1 MRLSLFALLISLVG
15 CRSSSGADAALAAP
29 AVSASKEWLEGRL
42 PPDAESPRDGGTL
55 VVRVMSEPGCLNHLA
70 DGCRDAWVSRM
81 TNRLVTQ
88 TLLSASANESTL
100 RPELASEWTQSAD
113 HTLSSFTLR
122 KGVTFSDGSAFTSA
136 DVIATLDAVMDPE
149 KETGALRGEISALAS
164 WKAPDA
170 EHVQLKWSTPSP
182 FALRALAR
190 LPILSA
196 KELAGDWKN
205 IQPIGTGPF
214 VIAKWER
221 GQALTLDRRPGG
233 AAYLER
239 IVFRFVKDHT
249 AAGAMFERGEF
260 DLMTNITPALWKSL
274 EVAEPQTTWAKRDWN
289 RIKSLDN
296 SYSYIAWNEARPFF
310 ADVRVRRALAHLYD
324 AKLISR
330 VVDLELELPTTCPYL
345 RTGESCDRAVQPLPF
360 SPDDARALLADAG
373 FKDTDDD
380 GVLERDG
387 VALRFSFLLPST
399 QVRLGKLVPML
410 QEQLKPVG
418 IDVQLEK
425 VETSSLSARVAK
437 RDFDVVS
444 RLWTEFD
451 REQDLFP
458 MFHSS
463 QIDGGSNWVGYA
475 NPEVDRLIEQVR
487 GEFDD
492 GKRHQLEQRL
502 HALIYADQPYL
513 FMTSRQSLDA
523 SKKRVHGLQPSIL
536 WYDLRAVW
544 VSN

>member
-1 MRLSLFALLISLVG
+1 MLFRIAVVVAFGFAFFG
-15 CRSSSGADAALAAP
+15 CKSKSSAQADASIAEP
-29 AVSASKEWLEGRL
+29 ASADWLDGKL
-42 PPDAESPRDGGTL
+42 PTETSSPVDGGTL
-55 VVRVMSEPGCLNHLA
+55 TIRVMNEPACLNHLA
-70 DGCRDAWVSRM
+70 DNCRDGWVSRM

-88 TLLSASANESTL
+88 TLIAPGATDSAL
-100 RPELASEWTQSAD
+100 KPELVAEWKESDD
-113 HTLSSFTLR
+113 HRTSTFTL
-122 KGVTFSDGSAFTSA
+122 KSGITFSDGSPLTSA
-136 DVIATLDAVMDPE
+136 DVIATIDAVMDP
-149 KETGALRGEISALAS
+149 KQPTGAIRGEFSALGT
-164 WKAPDA
+164 WKALD
-170 EHVQLKWSTPSP
+170 ESHVELTWSKPSP

-190 LPILSA
+190 LPILSK
-196 KELAGDWKN
+196 KELAGDFAK

-214 VIAKWER
+214 IVEKWDR
-221 GQALTLDRRPGG
+221 GQSLTLVRRPNG
-233 AAYLER
+233 AAYLDR
-239 IVFRFVKDHT
+239 IVFRFVKDQT
-249 AAGAMFERGEF
+249 AAAQMFERGEF
-260 DLMTNITPALWKSL
+260 DLMTSIPPTLWRSL
-274 EVAEPQTTWAKRDWN
+274 EDPKAAWARRDWN

-324 AKLISR
+324 TKLITR
-330 VVDLELELPTTCPYL
+330 IVDLDLELPTTCPYL
-345 RTGESCDRAVQPLPF
+345 RNGGSCDPAVAALPF
-360 SPDDARALLADAG
+360 SPDTARELLADAG

-387 VALRFSFLLPST
+387 VPLRFSFLLPST

-410 QEQLKPVG
+410 QEQFKPVG
-418 IDVQLEK
+418 IDLQIEK

-463 QIDGGSNWVGYA
+463 QIDGGSNWIGYS

-487 GEFDD
+487 VEFDEQ
-492 GKRHQLEQRL
+492 KRHQLEQAL
-502 HALIYADQPYL
+502 HARLYADQPYL
-513 FMTSRQSLDA
+513 FMTTRQSLDSA
-523 SKKRVHGLQPSIL
+523 KKRVHGLQPSVL

>member
-1 MRLSLFALLISLVG
+1 MRLLLFSLVWLVG
-15 CRSSSGADAALAAP
+15 CRSASGVDAATVAPVAASP
-29 AVSASKEWLEGRL
+29 EWLEGRL
-42 PPDAESPRDGGTL
+42 PPDTEAPRDGGTL
-55 VVRVMSEPGCLNHLA
+55 VVRVMSEPGCLNYLV
-70 DGCRDAWVSRM
+70 DGCRDGWVARM

-88 TLLSASANESTL
+88 TLLSASASQAALE
-100 RPELASEWTQSAD
+100 PELASAWTDSPD
-113 HTLSSFTLR
+113 HTLSTFTLR
-122 KGVTFSDGSAFTSA
+122 KGVTFSDGSPFTSA
-136 DVIATLDAVMDPE
+136 DVIATLDAAMDP
-149 KETGALRGEISALAS
+149 KRETGALRGEISALAS

-170 EHVQLKWSTPSP
+170 EHVELRWSKPSP

-214 VIAKWER
+214 VLEKWER
-221 GQALTLDRRPGG
+221 GQSLSLKRRPGG
-233 AAYLER
+233 AAYLDR

-274 EVAEPQTTWAKRDWN
+274 EAPEPRSAWAKRDWH

-324 AKLISR
+324 AKLISKI
-330 VVDLELELPTTCPYL
+330 VDLELELPTTCPYL
-345 RTGESCDRAVQPLPF
+345 RTGDSCDRSVQPLAF
-360 SPDDARALLADAG
+360 SPQTARALLADAG

-387 VALRFSFLLPST
+387 VPLRFSFLLPST
-399 QVRLGKLVPML
+399 QVRLGKLVPMF
-410 QEQLKPVG
+410 QEQLKPAG
-418 IDVQLEK
+418 IEVQLEK

-463 QIDGGSNWVGYA
+463 QIDGGSNWIGYQ

-487 GEFDD
+487 AEFDD
-492 GKRHQLEQRL
+492 QKRHQLEQRL
-502 HALIYADQPYL
+502 HAQLYADQPYL

-523 SKKRVHGLQPSIL
+523 AKKRVHGLQPSVL

>member
-1 MRLSLFALLISLVG
+1 M
-15 CRSSSGADAALAAP
+15 
-29 AVSASKEWLEGRL
+29 
-42 PPDAESPRDGGTL
+42 
-55 VVRVMSEPGCLNHLA
+55 RVMNEPGCLNHLA
-70 DGCRDAWVSRM
+70 DSCRDSWVSRM

-88 TLLSASANESTL
+88 TLLAASPDDATL
-100 RPELASEWTQSAD
+100 EPELAAEWKESDD
-113 HTLSSFTLR
+113 HTVSTFTLR
-122 KGVTFSDGSAFTSA
+122 KATFSDGAPLTAA
-136 DVIATLDAVMDPE
+136 DVIATFDAMMDP
-149 KETGALRGEISALAS
+149 KRPTGAIRGEFSALGS
-164 WKAPDA
+164 WKALEDGR
-170 EHVQLKWSTPSP
+170 VQLTWSKPSP

-196 KELAGDWKN
+196 KELAGDWAK

-214 VIAKWER
+214 VIEKWDR
-221 GQALTLDRRPGG
+221 GQALTLARRPGG

-260 DLMTNITPALWKSL
+260 DLMTSITPALWRSL
-274 EVAEPQTTWAKRDWN
+274 EDPKSAWARRDWN

-296 SYSYIAWNEARPFF
+296 SYSYIAWNEVRPFF

-324 AKLISR
+324 TKLITKI
-330 VVDLELELPTTCPYL
+330 VDLDLELPTTCPYF
-345 RTGESCDRAVQPLPF
+345 RAGGSCDPGVQPFAF
-360 SPDDARALLADAG
+360 SPDTARALLADAG
-373 FKDTDDD
+373 FKDSDDD

-387 VALRFSFLLPST
+387 VPLRFTFLLPST

-410 QEQLKPVG
+410 QEQLKPIGVE
-418 IDVQLEK
+418 VQIEK
-425 VETSSLSARVAK
+425 VETSSLSARVSK

-451 REQDLFP
+451 REQDLYP

-463 QIDGGSNWVGYA
+463 QIDGGSNWIGYS

-487 GEFDD
+487 VEFDEA
-492 GKRHQLEQRL
+492 KRHQLERAL
-502 HALIYADQPYL
+502 HAKLYADQPYL
-513 FMTSRQSLDA
+513 FMTTRQSLDA
-523 SKKRVHGLQPSIL
+523 AKKRVHGLQPSVL

-544 VSN
+544 VSD

>member
-1 MRLSLFALLISLVG
+1 MRLSLLLAFLSLAG
-15 CRSSSGADAALAAP
+15 CRSSSGADAAVVVPPVATAD
-29 AVSASKEWLEGRL
+29 WLEGRL
-42 PPDAESPRDGGTL
+42 PPDREAPRDGGTL
-55 VVRVMSEPGCLNHLA
+55 VVRVMSEPGCLNQLA

-88 TLLSASANESTL
+88 TLLSASATEAAL
-100 RPELASEWTQSAD
+100 KPELASEWTQSPD
-113 HTLSSFTLR
+113 HAVSTFTLR
-122 KGVTFSDGSAFTSA
+122 RGVSFSDGSKLTSA
-136 DVIATLDAVMDPE
+136 DVIATLDAVMDP
-149 KETGALRGEISALAS
+149 KRETGALRGEISALTS
-164 WKAPDA
+164 WKALDA
-170 EHVQLKWSTPSP
+170 ERVELRWSKPSP

-190 LPILSA
+190 VPILST
-196 KELAGDWKN
+196 KELAGDWKG
-205 IQPIGTGPF
+205 IKPIGTGPF
-214 VIAKWER
+214 VIEKWER
-221 GQALTLDRRPGG
+221 GQTLTLKRRPGG
-233 AAYLER
+233 AAWLDR

-260 DLMTNITPALWKSL
+260 DLMTNLTPALWKSL
-274 EVAEPQTTWAKRDWN
+274 ETAQPQTAWARRDWN

-324 AKLISR
+324 AKLISK
-330 VVDLELELPTTCPYL
+330 VVDLDLELPTTCPYL
-345 RTGESCDRAVQPLPF
+345 RTGDSCDRGVQPLPF
-360 SPDDARALLADAG
+360 SPETARALLADAG
-373 FKDTDDD
+373 FKDSDDD

-387 VALRFSFLLPST
+387 LPLRFSFLLPST

-410 QEQLKPVG
+410 QEQLEPVG
-418 IDVQLEK
+418 IEVQLEK
-425 VETSSLSARVAK
+425 VETSSLSARVAR

-463 QIDGGSNWVGYA
+463 QIDGGSNWIGYA
-475 NPEVDRLIEQVR
+475 NPDVDRLIEQVR

-492 GKRHQLEQRL
+492 AKRHQLEQRL
-502 HALIYADQPYL
+502 HAQLYADQPYL

-523 SKKRVHGLQPSIL
+523 AKKRVHGLRPSVL

-544 VSN
+544 VSD

>member
-1 MRLSLFALLISLVG
+1 
-15 CRSSSGADAALAAP
+15 
-29 AVSASKEWLEGRL
+29 
-42 PPDAESPRDGGTL
+42 
-55 VVRVMSEPGCLNHLA
+55 MSEPGCLNQLA
-70 DGCRDAWVSRM
+70 DGCRDGWVARM

-88 TLLSASANESTL
+88 TLLSASPSESAL
-100 RPELASEWTQSAD
+100 KPEIASEWTESAD
-113 HTLSSFTLR
+113 HTVSNFTLR
-122 KGVTFSDGSAFTSA
+122 KGLTFSDGSPFTSA
-136 DVIATLDAVMDPE
+136 DVIATLDAVMDS
-149 KETGALRGEISALAS
+149 KRETGALRGEISALAR
-164 WKAPDA
+164 WQALDT
-170 EHVQLKWSTPSP
+170 EHVQLTWSKPSP

-221 GQALTLDRRPGG
+221 GQSLTLTRRPGG
-233 AAYLER
+233 AAYLDT

-249 AAGAMFERGEF
+249 AAGALFERGEF
-260 DLMTNITPALWKSL
+260 DLMTNITPAFWKSL
-274 EVAEPQTTWAKRDWN
+274 ESSEAASAWAKRDWN

-324 AKLISR
+324 AKLITKI
-330 VVDLELELPTTCPYL
+330 VDLELELPTTCPYL
-345 RTGESCDRAVQPLPF
+345 RTGDSCDRTVQPLAF
-360 SPDDARALLADAG
+360 SPETARELLADAG

-387 VALRFSFLLPST
+387 VPLRFSFLLPST

-410 QEQLKPVG
+410 QEQFKPVG

-425 VETSSLSARVAK
+425 VETSSLSARVSK

-475 NPEVDRLIEQVR
+475 NAEVDRLIEQVR

-502 HALIYADQPYL
+502 HSQIYADQPYL

-523 SKKRVHGLQPSIL
+523 AKKRVHGLQPSIL

>member
-1 MRLSLFALLISLVG
+1 MCLAWLG
-15 CRSSSGADAALAAP
+15 CRSSSGTDAAVAP
-29 AVSASKEWLEGRL
+29 QNSASPDWLEGRL
-42 PPDAESPRDGGTL
+42 PAETATPRDGGTL
-55 VVRVMSEPGCLNHLA
+55 TVRVMAEPGCLNHLA
-70 DGCRDAWVSRM
+70 DPCRDGWVSRI

-88 TLLSASANESTL
+88 TLIAPSPTDAKL
-100 RPELASEWTQSAD
+100 RPELASAWTESDD
-113 HTLSSFTLR
+113 HSVSTFTLR
-122 KGVTFSDGSAFTSA
+122 AGVTFSDGSPLTSA
-136 DVIATLDAVMDPE
+136 DVIATLDAVMEPRR
-149 KETGALRGEISALAS
+149 ETGAIRGEFSALGS
-164 WKAPDA
+164 WKALDEA
-170 EHVQLKWSTPSP
+170 RVQLTWSKPSP

-196 KELAGDWKN
+196 KELAGDWRK

-214 VIAKWER
+214 VVERWER
-221 GQALTLDRRPGG
+221 GQALTLLRRPGG
-233 AAYLER
+233 AAFLER

-260 DLMTNITPALWKSL
+260 DLMTSITPALWRSL
-274 EVAEPQTTWAKRDWN
+274 EAPGDSSSAWAKRDWN

-296 SYSYIAWNEARPFF
+296 SYSYVAWNEARPFF

-324 AKLISR
+324 TALITR
-330 VVDLELELPTTCPYL
+330 IVDLNLELPTTCPYFKNS
-345 RTGESCDRAVQPLPF
+345 GSCDPAVQPLPF
-360 SPDDARALLADAG
+360 SPETARALLADAG

-387 VALRFSFLLPST
+387 VPLRFTFLLPTT

-418 IDVQLEK
+418 IDLQIEK
-425 VETSSLSARVAK
+425 VETASLSARVAK

-451 REQDLFP
+451 REQDLYP

-463 QIDGGSNWVGYA
+463 QIDGGSNWIGYS

-487 GEFDD
+487 VEFDE
-492 GKRHQLEQRL
+492 GKRHQLERAL
-502 HALIYADQPYL
+502 HAKLYADQPYL
-513 FMTSRQSLDA
+513 FMTTRQSLDA
-523 SKKRVHGLQPSIL
+523 ARRRVHGLQPSVL
-536 WYDLRAVW
+536 WYDLRTVW
-544 VSN
+544 VSD

>member
-1 MRLSLFALLISLVG
+1 MRTLTLLCCLAWLG
-15 CRSSSGADAALAAP
+15 CRSSSAADAAVAP
-29 AVSASKEWLEGRL
+29 PPPPVSPEWLEGRL
-42 PPDAESPRDGGTL
+42 PVERGAPRDGGTL
-55 VVRVMSEPGCLNHLA
+55 AVRVMNEPGCLNHLA
-70 DGCRDAWVSRM
+70 DSCRDSWVSRM

-88 TLLSASANESTL
+88 TLLAAAADDATL
-100 RPELASEWTQSAD
+100 KPELAAEWKESDD
-113 HTLSSFTLR
+113 HTVSTFTLR
-122 KGVTFSDGSAFTSA
+122 KTTFSNGTPLTAA
-136 DVIATLDAVMDPE
+136 DVIATFDAMMDP
-149 KETGALRGEISALAS
+149 KRPTGAIRGEFSALGS
-164 WKAPDA
+164 WKALEDGR
-170 EHVQLKWSTPSP
+170 VQLTWSKPSP

-196 KELAGDWKN
+196 KELAGDWGK

-214 VIAKWER
+214 VIEKWDR
-221 GQALTLDRRPGG
+221 GQALTLARRPGG

-260 DLMTNITPALWKSL
+260 DLMTSITPAFWRSL
-274 EVAEPQTTWAKRDWN
+274 EDPKSGWARRDWN

-324 AKLISR
+324 TKLITKI
-330 VVDLELELPTTCPYL
+330 VDLDLELPTTCPYF
-345 RTGESCDRAVQPLPF
+345 RGGGSCDPGVQPFAF
-360 SPDDARALLADAG
+360 SPDTARALLADAG
-373 FKDTDDD
+373 FEDSDDD

-387 VALRFSFLLPST
+387 VPLRFTFLLPST

-418 IDVQLEK
+418 VEVQIEK
-425 VETSSLSARVAK
+425 VETSSLSARVQK

-451 REQDLFP
+451 REQDLYP

-463 QIDGGSNWVGYA
+463 QIDGGSNWIGYS

-487 GEFDD
+487 VEFDEA
-492 GKRHQLEQRL
+492 KRHQLEQAL
-502 HALIYADQPYL
+502 HGKLYADQPYL
-513 FMTSRQSLDA
+513 FMTTRQSLDA
-523 SKKRVHGLQPSIL
+523 AKKRVHGLQPSVL

-544 VSN
+544 VSD